1 MRKLISSTLVSAA
14 ALAGVLA
21 FAGAASAAQLPP
33 GPGDGPGCTAATFAN
48 SSTGTDL
55 VTKAPG
61 GPKLYSGE
69 EVSYAGP
76 PVTDYWVT
84 DVSGDTFELSTVAPP
99 ATPVIH
105 TEGTA
110 TGWDLTIVCPVTT
123 GNGNGQGNGKG
134 SPCQQNGRY
143 QDGSQYGKGNT
154 CQCQGQYTPGRDSY
168 GRGNSCQQCGTG
180 GKFDPL
186 TADVTCTP
194 VTSCSTAVTTPQES
208 NYSWVENTTGETV
221 TVTLDGKYF
230 WVQTRTG
237 NGPVTYLGPTTTTV
251 TLAPG
256 ESISVAWRNGSGEHS
271 WCWTGCCT
279 TVTANPC
286 PVVTPPGD
294 PRTTG
299 WTQPK
304 QPCRTHQPCG
314 NQHGHNHRYTVS

>member
-1 MRKLISSTLVSAA
+1 MRKLISSTLVSTA
-14 ALAGVLA
+14 ALAGALA
-21 FAGAASAAQLPP
+21 FAGTASASVTGGNPL
-33 GPGDGPGCTAATFAN
+33 GDTGGRCTAVTFSNISA
-48 SSTGTDL
+48 STTT
-55 VTKAPG
+55 VTEGSG
-61 GPKLYSGE
+61 GPKLYNGE

-76 PVTDYWVT
+76 SVTDYWVT
-84 DVSGDTFELSTVAPP
+84 DVSGNTFELSS
-99 ATPVIH
+99 TPSTITLH
-105 TEGTA
+105 TEGDIGGPA
-110 TGWDLTIVCPVTT
+110 WDLTVVCPSTS
-123 GNGNGQGNGKG
+123 GNQGGGPGGNCPQG
-134 SPCQQNGRY
+134 
-143 QDGSQYGKGNT
+143 GKGNYNNLGDKNA

-168 GRGNSCQQCGTG
+168 GNSCQQCG

-304 QPCRTHQPCG
+304 QPCRTHQDPPCG